1 MAIRNECARGLKY
14 IVGNGKRTRFWLDT
28 WAGECPL
35 KITFPSIFTICNQ
48 QEWSAHRVLNSDQLN
63 LTFRRNF
70 GDIENQE
77 YIELREMMS
86 EIQLTNSQDSVRWIL
101 ERSGN
106 FTTSSLYNELT
117 FTGFSDRCML
127 CLWKT
132 KVPLKIKIFLWQV
145 IHDKIQSTEQL
156 KKREWSGPIEC
167 KLCGLHE
174 STTRIFFECVM
185 AKFCWCAVRE
195 VMDWPRSPICSEDVF
210 CLCRGVSNRLSKRVL
225 LLFSS
230 VAWSLWLICNEFVF
244 QDIVVPSPNVGIFR
258 SISFLQK
265 WRILNKEMDRQW
277 IDEVIQKPNL
287 QLSSLRHEG

>member
-48 QEWSAHRVLNSDQLN
+48 QEWSIHRVLNLDHLN

-70 GDIENQE
+70 GVIENQE

-101 ERSGN
+101 ERAGN

-117 FTGFSDRCML
+117 FTGFSDRWMQ

-132 KVPLKIKIFLWQV
+132 KVPFKIKIFLWQV
-145 IHDKIQSTEQL
+145 IHDKIQSAEQL
-156 KKREWSGPIEC
+156 KKESG
-167 KLCGLHE
+167 LGLLNVN
-174 STTRIFFECVM
+174 CVGGM
-185 AKFCWCAVRE
+185 
-195 VMDWPRSPICSEDVF
+195 
-210 CLCRGVSNRLSKRVL
+210 N
-225 LLFSS
+225 
-230 VAWSLWLICNEFVF
+230 
-244 QDIVVPSPNVGIFR
+244 
-258 SISFLQK
+258 LQ
-265 WRILNKEMDRQW
+265 RILS
-277 IDEVIQKPNL
+277 
-287 QLSSLRHEG
+287 LSV